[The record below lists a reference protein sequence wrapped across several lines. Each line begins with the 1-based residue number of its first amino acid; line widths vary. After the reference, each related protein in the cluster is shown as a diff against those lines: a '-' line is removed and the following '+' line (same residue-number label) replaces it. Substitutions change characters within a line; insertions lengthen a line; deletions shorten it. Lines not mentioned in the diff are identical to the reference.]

1 MPVYR
6 REGRAV
12 LFIHIPKTGGTSVEQ
27 LFKASGWE
35 PAYLDTKV
43 GAGSVN
49 RLRWCS
55 PQHMHGTL
63 LQSLLR
69 LDRFDL
75 VFTVVRD
82 PVARFRSEYV
92 WRTRK
97 REDVSTRAEAVDE
110 WLRKSLA
117 AYRENPYVYDNH
129 LRPQHEFL
137 VPGTTVLRLE
147 DGLAQALRDLS
158 DSHELGLEGEPDRF
172 RDSQSGPRKSR
183 DVEVSATTKSL
194 LRRFYKRDFTTFG
207 YPKP

>member
-6 REGRAV
+6 RNGRAV
-12 LFIHIPKTGGTSVEQ
+12 LFIHVPKTGGTSVEQ

-43 GAGSVN
+43 GPGSLN
-49 RLRWCS
+49 YLSWCS
-55 PQHMHGTL
+55 PQHLHGTL

-97 REDVSTRAEAVDE
+97 RDDVSTGADAVNK
-110 WLRKSLA
+110 WLLKSMASYRK
-117 AYRENPYVYDNH
+117 NPYLYDNH
-129 LRPQHEFL
+129 FRPQHEFL
-137 VPGTTVLRLE
+137 VPGTTVLKLE
-147 DGLAQALRDLS
+147 DGLAEALKDLS
-158 DSHELGLEGEPDRF
+158 DTHDLGLEGEPERF
-172 RDSQSGPRKSR
+172 RDSQTNSRKSR
-183 DVEVSATTKSL
+183 DVEVSTGTKLL
-194 LRRFYKRDFTTFG
+194 LRKLYKKDFSTFG
-207 YPKP
+207 YPRP